1 MHHVLKDDPSAMQ
14 QYHQLQQLL
23 DSQTGSNFYKW
34 FHNLG
39 RRFRVPLAP
48 RHRLCLGVLGLLEIW
63 PAILHFHYADIKP
76 SLLWEV
82 PIRVGVMPF
91 LIGALLSSLS
101 ATRSALRWYL
111 AVAPAITFLLN
122 GVLQQT
128 QFEWWDIGL
137 WCRRRACSAAGA

>member
-1 MHHVLKDDPSAMQ
+1 MYQLALVIVYVLA
-14 QYHQLQQLL
+14 
-23 DSQTGSNFYKW
+23 F
-34 FHNLG
+34 
-39 RRFRVPLAP
+39 
-48 RHRLCLGVLGLLEIW
+48 LGLLEIW

-101 ATRSALRWYL
+101 SHKERAAIVVF

-128 QFEWWDIGL
+128 QFDWWDIGI
-137 WCRRRACSAAGA
+137 CVVAGACSAAGAWTSSNLFLKRTAISASR